1 MKYVKVYGMTILK
14 FLGFLIGG
22 SIVISLLY
30 YLLFPTKF
38 VNVLTFLYMALV
50 FFTFGFKTGKKTENR
65 GFLAGL
71 KIGFLLLAVLLLF
84 NLVFYQTGFSLIR
97 VIYYM
102 VLLFASVVGA
112 TLGINRKK
120 E

>member
-1 MKYVKVYGMTILK
+1 MKYVKDYGMTILK

-22 SIVISLLY
+22 SVVISLLY
-30 YLLFPTKF
+30 YLLFSTKV
-38 VNVLTFLYMALV
+38 VNVLTFLYMVAL
-50 FFTFGFKTGKKTENR
+50 FFLFGFKTGKRTENR

-71 KIGFLLLAVLLLF
+71 KIGFLLLLVLLLF
-84 NLVFYQTGFSLIR
+84 NLVFYQTGFKLIR

-102 VLLFASVVGA
+102 VLLFASVIGA

>member
-1 MKYVKVYGMTILK
+1 MKYVKDYGMTILK

-22 SIVISLLY
+22 SVVISLLY
-30 YLLFPTKF
+30 YLLFSTKV
-38 VNVLTFLYMALV
+38 VNVFTFLYMVVV
-50 FFTFGFKTGKKTENR
+50 FFLFGFKTGKKTENR

-71 KIGFLLLAVLLLF
+71 KIGFLLLLVLLLF
-84 NLVFYQTGFSLIR
+84 NLVFYQTGFKLIR

-112 TLGINRKK
+112 TLGINKKK

>member
-1 MKYVKVYGMTILK
+1 MKYVKDYGMTLLK

-22 SIVISLLY
+22 SVVISLLY

-38 VNVLTFLYMALV
+38 VNVLTFLYMVIV
-50 FFTFGFKTGKKTENR
+50 FFVFGFKSGKKAENR

-71 KIGFLLLAVLLLF
+71 KIGFLLLIVLLLF
-84 NLVFYQTGFSLIR
+84 NLLFYQTGFSLIR

-102 VLLFASVVGA
+102 VLIFASVVGA
-112 TLGINRKK
+112 TLGINKKK

>member
-1 MKYVKVYGMTILK
+1 MKYLKEYGITLLK

-22 SIVISLLY
+22 SIIISIMY
-30 YLLFPTKF
+30 YLLFSSKV
-38 VNVLTFLYMALV
+38 VNVLAFIYMIIV
-50 FFTFGFKTGKKTENR
+50 FFVFGLKAGKKATNR

-71 KIGFLLLAVLLLF
+71 KIGFLLLSVLLLF
-84 NLVFYQTGFSLIR
+84 NLIIYQTGFNVTR

-102 VLLFASVVGA
+102 VLIFASVIA
-112 TLGINRKK
+112 STIGINRKQ